1 MKAELV
7 SGEGII
13 ASNVRR
19 AKGFFGRLRGLM
31 YCRELPEGEA
41 LLIEPCD
48 SIHTFGMRF
57 AIDVIFLDAKGVI
70 IKALRSL
77 KPGKVI
83 RPVAGGCAVLEMN
96 AGSLPPDLNVEGKA
110 VRFSN

>member
-1 MKAELV
+1 LRVELET
-7 SGEGII
+7 GEGII
-13 ASNVRR
+13 AVNVRR

-31 YCRELPEGEA
+31 YSKELPEGDA

-57 AIDVIFLDAKGVI
+57 PIDVLFLDAKGVI
-70 IKALRSL
+70 IKALHSL

-83 RPVAGGCAVLEMN
+83 RPVRGGCAVLEMN
-96 AGSLPPDLNVEGKA
+96 AGSLPPEVDLEGKA
-110 VRFSN
+110 VKFST